1 MAINLKGVVSG
12 LALAAA
18 SLVVSVTAVEF
29 TGRSLGL
36 WHPTRAF
43 RYNAVRGYEL
53 TPNEGDVNSLGFRG
67 PEISSG
73 RRAGTV
79 RIVVLGDSF
88 TYGEGVTA
96 AEALPAQLE
105 HLLNQRRSGRFEV
118 FHLGVPG
125 YNSAQEFAYLK
136 EAGLALKPDLVVVAF
151 TLSDADLGSFG
162 THSTGHT
169 TLIRIKELLKTHV
182 GLYDFVRLKVRSV
195 QEWLFRSDPATAVWP
210 EMYPLT
216 LATRGRPSPGWDQC
230 QLALHGMATECHR
243 AGIPPGTALG

>member
-1 MAINLKGVVSG
+1 
-12 LALAAA
+12 
-18 SLVVSVTAVEF
+18 
-29 TGRSLGL
+29 
-36 WHPTRAF
+36 
-43 RYNAVRGYEL
+43 
-53 TPNEGDVNSLGFRG
+53 VNSLGFRG

-73 RRAGTV
+73 RRTGTV

-151 TLSDADLGSFG
+151 TLSTHRHKYGNVFEPAHSVIPAILRRESIRHALDARLKIAGMTGWNGSF
-162 THSTGHT
+162 
-169 TLIRIKELLKTHV
+169 I
-182 GLYDFVRLKVRSV
+182 
-195 QEWLFRSDPATAVWP
+195 
-210 EMYPLT
+210 
-216 LATRGRPSPGWDQC
+216 
-230 QLALHGMATECHR
+230 
-243 AGIPPGTALG
+243 